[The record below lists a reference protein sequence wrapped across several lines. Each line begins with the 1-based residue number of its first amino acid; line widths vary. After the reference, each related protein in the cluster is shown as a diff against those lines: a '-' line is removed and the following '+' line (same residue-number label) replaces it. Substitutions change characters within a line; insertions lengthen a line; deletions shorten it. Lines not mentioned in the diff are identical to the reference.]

1 MELISLTPTSCRT
14 ISNMR
19 SLTSCLKHSLFATS
33 IVAKILFIAPS
44 GSDILFS
51 RNSFRLAW
59 VMSTSNWLR
68 VMIVPYMSKR
78 HQPHCRGV
86 GSFQGANT
94 ITVRPNSC
102 IADLRKSC
110 STTRSPT
117 CWLTLNASNQIIM
130 SGSTENALPVRPSRP
145 ETRVSRRAKLTP
157 SSCRQLD
164 YFAQSNS
171 RNTIAWMLW

>member
-33 IVAKILFIAPS
+33 IVANILFIAPS

-68 VMIVPYMSKR
+68 VMIVPYMSNR

-86 GSFQGANT
+86 GCQYHHRAAEFLYRRLEKELLHHAKSHMLVDAECVKPDYYVGFDRKCSSSAS
-94 ITVRPNSC
+94 ITSRNSC
-102 IADLRKSC
+102 FQACEINTFAMPAAGLFC
-110 STTRSPT
+110 S
-117 CWLTLNASNQIIM
+117 I
-130 SGSTENALPVRPSRP
+130 
-145 ETRVSRRAKLTP
+145 K
-157 SSCRQLD
+157 
-164 YFAQSNS
+164 
-171 RNTIAWMLW
+171 

>member
-1 MELISLTPTSCRT
+1 MHSNIMELISLTPTSCRT

-117 CWLTLNASNQIIM
+117 CWLTLNASNQIYYYV
-130 SGSTENALPVRPSRP
+130 GFDR
-145 ETRVSRRAKLTP
+145 KCF
-157 SSCRQLD
+157 SS
-164 YFAQSNS
+164 ASITS
-171 RNTIAWMLW
+171 RNSCFQACEINTFAMPAAGLFCSIK